1 VNKNKRGIAL
11 LIAGLLA
18 GHAWGADPAPP
29 VTDCA
34 GITDVKSKS
43 RPLFEQKA
51 LMPVLM
57 MLEGKGE
64 AHFHP
69 EYAPP
74 ASQCVFEKFDVAGSA
89 VQAIYSPLEKG
100 PNPTLL
106 WHFQVSGADARE
118 LLVLYDGTAA
128 VMAKKEVF
136 YVVEERKGTISYY
149 AMFRDQ
155 PTYAALKPI
164 AVSIVDGS
172 AQPLAAVRW
181 PPGAKEP
188 VIDAFDSK
196 RLK

>member
-1 VNKNKRGIAL
+1 VNKKKQAIPFF
-11 LIAGLLA
+11 IAGLLG
-18 GHAWGADPAPP
+18 GHAWGADAAAPP
-29 VTDCA
+29 PDCA

-51 LMPVLM
+51 LMPVLL

-89 VQAIYSPLEKG
+89 VQAIHAPLEKD
-100 PNPTLL
+100 PNPTLH
-106 WHFQVSGADARE
+106 WRFQVSGTEARE
-118 LLVLYDGTAA
+118 LLVFYDGTASL
-128 VMAKKEVF
+128 MAKKDVF
-136 YVVEERKGTISYY
+136 YVVEERKGVISYY

-155 PTYAALKPI
+155 PTYAALKPLAI
-164 AVSIVDGS
+164 SILDGS
-172 AQPLAAVRW
+172 AQPLAVVRW
-181 PPGAKEP
+181 PPGEKEP
-188 VIDAFDSK
+188 LIDAFDMK

>member
-1 VNKNKRGIAL
+1 VNKNKQGLAL

-18 GHAWGADPAPP
+18 GQAWGADSAASVP
-29 VTDCA
+29 DCA

-43 RPLFEQKA
+43 RPLLEQKA
-51 LMPVLM
+51 LMPVLL

-74 ASQCVFEKFDVAGSA
+74 ASQCVFEKFEVAGAA
-89 VQAIYSPLEKG
+89 VQAIYSPLEKD
-100 PNPTLL
+100 PQPTLH
-106 WHFQVSGADARE
+106 WRFQLSGAEARE
-118 LLVLYDGTAA
+118 LLVFYDGAA
-128 VMAKKEVF
+128 AFMAKKDVF
-136 YVVEERKGTISYY
+136 YVVEERKGVISYY

-164 AVSIVDGS
+164 AVSIFDGS

-181 PPGAKEP
+181 PPGEKEP